1 MNPLPVGTRIRVT
14 GNSNSHS
21 YRIGSIHRVH
31 SIDDDGTF
39 RAVDENGH
47 VGKFIK
53 WKDCE
58 HAGIGWEWLRT
69 QLDARS
75 LDLLS
80 AFDGIGQLSLK
91 PDIEIQLA
99 LSIPHLDEAIL
110 GILPSMEEEASRY
123 AEKQNETQTGDD
135 DDLEEIFGPT

>member
-1 MNPLPVGTRIRVT
+1 MNPLPLGSRIRVT
-14 GNSNSHS
+14 GNTSSHS

-39 RAVDENGH
+39 QAVDENGH
-47 VGKFIK
+47 VGKYIK

-99 LSIPHLDEAIL
+99 LSIPQLDEAIL
-110 GILPSMEEEASRY
+110 GIIPTMEEEASRY
-123 AEKQNETQTGDD
+123 AATDKDHNTEDD
-135 DDLEEIFGPT
+135 DGLIDHFDPN

>member
-1 MNPLPVGTRIRVT
+1 MNPLPVGSRIRVT
-14 GNSNSHS
+14 GNTSSHS

-39 RAVDENGH
+39 QAVDENGH
-47 VGKFIK
+47 VGKYIK

-99 LSIPHLDEAIL
+99 LSIPQLDEAIL
-110 GILPSMEEEASRY
+110 GILPTMEEEASRY
-123 AEKQNETQTGDD
+123 AATDKDHETEDD
-135 DDLEEIFGPT
+135 DDLDHIFGPT